1 LWEEDMALEQKE
13 DGKIAEITKSIN
25 EEAWRMKEMVE
36 GREAIYREKPQVNQH
51 SI

>member
-1 LWEEDMALEQKE
+1 MALEQKE
-13 DGKIAEITKSIN
+13 DGKIVEITKSIN

-36 GREAIYREKPQVNQH
+36 GRREAIYREKPQVNQH